1 MFEYFE
7 GLSLFV
13 DVVDADHSCRAA
25 HVRPFEAAEVLEA
38 LPPVYQFVGA
48 LALRLV
54 AFVPVVFGQ
63 FGVVAQT
70 DVGNEPLLKG

>member
-1 MFEYFE
+1 
-7 GLSLFV
+7 
-13 DVVDADHSCRAA
+13 
-25 HVRPFEAAEVLEA
+25 
-38 LPPVYQFVGA
+38 
-48 LALRLV
+48 V

>member
-1 MFEYFE
+1 MFEYFK

-13 DVVDADHSCRAA
+13 DVVDADHSSRVA
-25 HVRPFEAAEVLEA
+25 HVRPLEAAKVLEA
-38 LPPVYQFVGA
+38 FPPVYQFVDA
-48 LALRLV
+48 LVLRLV

-70 DVGNEPLLKG
+70 DVGDESLLKR